1 MFKKFL
7 EKKGITADKFK
18 ELEAEKQMELQN
30 EYLGEIESQVGK
42 SASKEDLTAAVDA
55 AKKEIQDSQEKA
67 NTDIQDLSKLING
80 ITEKM
85 KAGFNGI
92 VVDEEKLLETIEA
105 KKEEIASAFKAGS
118 GLVEIMVVPKAPATM
133 TTQSGTITGMPA
145 MLATQ
150 LNPLQRIDLD
160 IWDIENEVTTFQTD
174 MPVYTYAY
182 AVPKDGKYEFQ
193 AEGAIKAQIDFTWKN
208 ASAEPLTFA
217 AWEKLTEQ
225 AVQDIKGLLSVARGY
240 LKDRHDYDK
249 ALAVVFG
256 NEANDIKGILDYAT
270 PFTAGA
276 LAASV
281 ETPNLMDVINAG
293 VLSVRNRTNYPGAP
307 RFNPNV
313 TYLNPFDFFIQ
324 FTSAK
329 DSQGKPLYPT
339 AQAGVVVIGNTVIKQ
354 RFEIP
359 VGKVFV
365 GDLKKIMLSNYLP
378 YTVKIGWVNDDF
390 IRNQFVILGESRF
403 HLFVKELDK
412 AAFLYDNIATI
423 KTAITKPA
431 A

>member
-1 MFKKFL
+1 MDFKYKTVAEINAMSADEQ
-7 EKKGITADKFK
+7 EKYLADKKTHEDKVRKDEMDKAVK
-18 ELEAEKQMELQN
+18 EALKPLLTEQ
-30 EYLGEIESQVGK
+30 GK
-42 SASKEDLTAAVDA
+42 LT
-55 AKKEIQDSQEKA
+55 
-67 NTDIQDLSKLING
+67 TDISDLAENINVM
-80 ITEKM
+80 TEKM
-85 KAGFNGI
+85 KAGFNGL
-92 VVDEEKLLETIEA
+92 VVDEEKLLETIAE
-105 KKEEIASAFKAGS
+105 KQEELAAIFKAGS
-118 GLVEIMVVPKAPATM
+118 GQLEIMVVPKAPAIM

-145 MLATQ
+145 LLATQ

-160 IWDIENEVTTFQTD
+160 IWDIENEVTNFQTD
-174 MPVYTYAY
+174 SPIYTYTYAI
-182 AVPKDGKYEFQ
+182 PKDGKFDFQ
-193 AEGAIKAQIDFTWKN
+193 TEGAVKAQIDFTWKN

-225 AVQDIKGLLSVARGY
+225 AVQDVKGLLSVARGY

-249 ALAVVFG
+249 ALAIVFG
-256 NEANDIKGILDYAT
+256 NDANDIKGVIDYAT
-270 PFTAGA
+270 PFTAGS

-293 VLSVRNRTNYPGAP
+293 VLSVRNRTNYPGSP

-313 TYLNPFDFFIQ
+313 TYINPFDFFIQ

-339 AQAGVVVIGNTVIKQ
+339 AQAGVVIIGNTVIKQ

-359 VGKVFV
+359 VGKIFI
-365 GDLKKIMLSNYLP
+365 GDLKKIMLASYLP

-390 IRNQFVILGESRF
+390 IKNQFVMLGESRF
-403 HLFVKELDK
+403 FLFVKKLDE
-412 AAFLYDNIATI
+412 AGFLYDDIATI

>member
-1 MFKKFL
+1 MEFKTLSPEEFGKL
-7 EKKGITADKFK
+7 SDAEQKKYLADKKINDTAERKAELDAAIK
-18 ELEAEKQMELQN
+18 EAMKNPSQDIADLAEDVRLVSEQIKAGFSGTIVDEENLLKTIAEKQT
-30 EYLGEIESQVGK
+30 EI
-42 SASKEDLTAAVDA
+42 AAV
-55 AKKEIQDSQEKA
+55 
-67 NTDIQDLSKLING
+67 L
-80 ITEKM
+80 
-85 KAGFNGI
+85 KAG
-92 VVDEEKLLETIEA
+92 
-105 KKEEIASAFKAGS
+105 AGQ
-118 GLVEIMVVPKAPATM
+118 VEIMVVPKAPAIM

-145 MLATQ
+145 LLATQ
-150 LNPLQRIDLD
+150 LNPLQRIELD

-174 MPVYTYAY
+174 SAVYTYTY
-182 AVPKDGKYEFQ
+182 AIPKDGKFDFQ
-193 AEGAIKAQIDFTWKN
+193 AEGAVKAQIDFTWKN

-225 AVQDIKGLLSVARGY
+225 AVQDVKGLLSVARGY

-256 NEANDIKGILDYAT
+256 NDANDIKGIIDYAT

-293 VLSVRNRTNYPGAP
+293 VLSVRNRTNYPGSP

-313 TYLNPFDFFIQ
+313 TYINPFDFFIQ

-359 VGKVFV
+359 AGKIFI
-365 GDLKKIMLSNYLP
+365 GDLKKIMLSSYLP

-390 IRNQFVILGESRF
+390 IKNQFVILGESRF

-412 AAFLYDNIATI
+412 AGFLYDNIATI
-423 KTAITKPA
+423 KTAITQA
-431 A
+431 

>member
-1 MFKKFL
+1 MDFKKKSL
-7 EKKGITADKFK
+7 EEVSKMTPEEKEKYFAEKETHDKDVRTK
-18 ELEAEKQMELQN
+18 ELDAAIKEAMKNPSQDIADLAEDVRLVSEQIKAGFSGTIVDEENLLKTIAEKQT
-30 EYLGEIESQVGK
+30 EI
-42 SASKEDLTAAVDA
+42 AAV
-55 AKKEIQDSQEKA
+55 
-67 NTDIQDLSKLING
+67 L
-80 ITEKM
+80 
-85 KAGFNGI
+85 KAG
-92 VVDEEKLLETIEA
+92 
-105 KKEEIASAFKAGS
+105 AGQ
-118 GLVEIMVVPKAPATM
+118 VEIMVVPKAPAIM

-145 MLATQ
+145 LLATQ
-150 LNPLQRIDLD
+150 LNPLQRIELD

-174 MPVYTYAY
+174 RAVYTYTY
-182 AVPKDGKYEFQ
+182 AIPKDGKFDFQ
-193 AEGAIKAQIDFTWKN
+193 AEGAVKAQIDFTWKN

-225 AVQDIKGLLSVARGY
+225 AVQDVKGLLSVARGY

-256 NEANDIKGILDYAT
+256 NDANDIKGIIDYAT

-293 VLSVRNRTNYPGAP
+293 VLSVRNRTNYPGSP

-313 TYLNPFDFFIQ
+313 TYINPFDFFIQ

-359 VGKVFV
+359 AGKIFI
-365 GDLKKIMLSNYLP
+365 GDLKKIMLSSYLP

-390 IRNQFVILGESRF
+390 IKNQFVILGESRF

-412 AAFLYDNIATI
+412 AGFLYDNIATI
-423 KTAITKPA
+423 KTAITQA
-431 A
+431 

>member
-1 MFKKFL
+1 MEFKTLSPEEFGKL
-7 EKKGITADKFK
+7 SDAEQKKYLADKKINDTAERKAELDAAIK
-18 ELEAEKQMELQN
+18 EAMKNPSQDIADLAEDVRLVSEQIKAGFSGTIVDEENLLKTIAEKQT
-30 EYLGEIESQVGK
+30 EI
-42 SASKEDLTAAVDA
+42 AAV
-55 AKKEIQDSQEKA
+55 
-67 NTDIQDLSKLING
+67 L
-80 ITEKM
+80 
-85 KAGFNGI
+85 KAG
-92 VVDEEKLLETIEA
+92 
-105 KKEEIASAFKAGS
+105 AGQ
-118 GLVEIMVVPKAPATM
+118 VEIMVVPKAPAIM

-145 MLATQ
+145 LLATQ
-150 LNPLQRIDLD
+150 LNPLQRIELD

-174 MPVYTYAY
+174 SAVYTYTY
-182 AVPKDGKYEFQ
+182 AIPKDGKFDFQ
-193 AEGAIKAQIDFTWKN
+193 AEGAVKAQIDFTWKN

-225 AVQDIKGLLSVARGY
+225 AVQDVKGLLSVARGY

-256 NEANDIKGILDYAT
+256 NDANDIKGIIDYAT

-281 ETPNLMDVINAG
+281 KTPNLMDVINAG
-293 VLSVRNRTNYPGAP
+293 VLSVRNRTNYPGSP

-313 TYLNPFDFFIQ
+313 TYINPFDFFIQ

-359 VGKVFV
+359 AGKIFI
-365 GDLKKIMLSNYLP
+365 GDLKKIMLSSYLP

-390 IRNQFVILGESRF
+390 IKNQFVILGESRF

-412 AAFLYDNIATI
+412 AGFLYDNIATI
-423 KTAITKPA
+423 KTAITQA
-431 A
+431 

>member
-1 MFKKFL
+1 MEFKYKKASEIL
-7 EKKGITADKFK
+7 AMSEAEQEKYLSEKRTHEDKVRKGELDEAIKKAMEDPTKDIADLAEDVRLVSEQIKAGFSGTIVDEENLLK
-18 ELEAEKQMELQN
+18 TIAEKQT
-30 EYLGEIESQVGK
+30 EI
-42 SASKEDLTAAVDA
+42 AAV
-55 AKKEIQDSQEKA
+55 
-67 NTDIQDLSKLING
+67 L
-80 ITEKM
+80 
-85 KAGFNGI
+85 KAG
-92 VVDEEKLLETIEA
+92 
-105 KKEEIASAFKAGS
+105 AGQ
-118 GLVEIMVVPKAPATM
+118 VEIMVVPKAPAIM
-133 TTQSGTITGMPA
+133 TTQSGTITGMPTL
-145 MLATQ
+145 LATQ
-150 LNPLQRIDLD
+150 LNPLQRIELD

-174 MPVYTYAY
+174 SAVYTYTY
-182 AVPKDGKYEFQ
+182 AIPKDGKFDFQ
-193 AEGAIKAQIDFTWKN
+193 AEGAVKAQIDFTWKN

-225 AVQDIKGLLSVARGY
+225 AVKDVKGLLSVARGY

-256 NEANDIKGILDYAT
+256 NDANDIKGIIDYAT

-276 LAASV
+276 LATSV
-281 ETPNLMDVINAG
+281 ANPNLMDVINAG
-293 VLSVRNRTNYPGAP
+293 VLSVRNRTNYPGSP

-313 TYLNPFDFFIQ
+313 TYINPFDFFIQ

-359 VGKVFV
+359 AGKIFI
-365 GDLKKIMLSNYLP
+365 GDLKKIMLSSYLP

-390 IRNQFVILGESRF
+390 IKNQFVILGESRF

-412 AAFLYDNIATI
+412 AGFLYDNISTI
-423 KTAITKPA
+423 KTAITKV
-431 A
+431 